1 MVCRIVEDSVGEG
14 KEQKEQ
20 KEQKESEDNKKTPF
34 PPQRS
39 ESQDAIPIKL
49 S

>member
-20 KEQKESEDNKKTPF
+20 KESEDNKKIPS

>member
-1 MVCRIVEDSVGEG
+1 MVCRIVEDLVGE
-14 KEQKEQ
+14 EKEQ